1 MYIENLVEKWKIW
14 GDIMRHNKVLD
25 NICLWIVF
33 IFLFLPIFVLV
44 MFSFNT
50 SRLNIV
56 FEGFTLRWYS
66 ELFNNPMLL
75 EALWNTLIVA
85 GISTVVSTIIGTIS
99 SYALKRFDFPFKK
112 FINEL
117 LYIPIV
123 IPEIVLGISLLC
135 IYALVKI
142 ELGMFTL
149 ILSHIAFSIPFV
161 IINVNSVLDTMNPNL
176 EEAASDLGA
185 SKLKTFFHVVLPSLL
200 PGILSGAQLAFTL
213 SLDDVVI
220 SYFTAGP
227 ESNTLPLQVFS
238 MIKTGVTPDV
248 NALITILLLI
258 IFSILFISM
267 SFNLRRIRKE
277 ANI

>member
-1 MYIENLVEKWKIW
+1 
-14 GDIMRHNKVLD
+14 MRHNKLLD

-33 IFLFLPIFVLV
+33 IFLFLPILILV
-44 MFSFNT
+44 VFSFNT
-50 SRLNIV
+50 SRLNIM
-56 FEGFTLRWYS
+56 FEGFTLYWYS
-66 ELFNNPMLL
+66 ELFKNPMLL
-75 EALWNTLIVA
+75 ESLWNTLLVA
-85 GISTVVSTIIGTIS
+85 GISTVVSTIVGTMS
-99 SYALKRFDFPFKK
+99 AYGLKKFDFPFKK

-135 IYALVKI
+135 IYALLKI

-176 EEAASDLGA
+176 EEAASDLGS
-185 SKLKTFFHVVLPSLL
+185 SKLKTFFYVVLPSLL
-200 PGILSGAQLAFTL
+200 PGIFSGAQLAFTL

-258 IFSILFISM
+258 IFSGLFISM
-267 SFNLRRIRKE
+267 SLNLRKIGKESRI
-277 ANI
+277 